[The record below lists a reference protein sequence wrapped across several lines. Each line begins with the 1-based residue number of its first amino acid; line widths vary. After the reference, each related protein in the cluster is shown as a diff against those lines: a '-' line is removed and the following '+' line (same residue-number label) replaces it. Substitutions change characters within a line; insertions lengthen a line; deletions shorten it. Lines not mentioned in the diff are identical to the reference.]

1 MPTPPAASRWS
12 DSEAPCLITHKGEAE
27 IEECEWNRTA
37 ERPLRSPKKG
47 EACQGIQLRG
57 VKLGT
62 LLHKASRVFRTDG
75 EDDSYDLSSE
85 CEEDPGLDYFLSH
98 AWTMSSLQKT
108 LFLLVHFNR
117 KAMIVVS
124 TLSALFV
131 AAFKLGAYMNGYD
144 GLLLSFVPGPVNA
157 GLVGYFIGMFF
168 GHWLLPT
175 RSKTIFL
182 DKACI
187 RQCRAQHGA
196 EQHPEETTVVSS
208 AGHGTLSSGSRV
220 RFDSADCPACLEM
233 KAGIEKIGDYLEH
246 SSTLLVV
253 LHSDYFSRL
262 WCVYEFACFLR
273 RHKPKDVHIISPQGV
288 TLCLLGPILVIFL
301 KVIKGSFV
309 EGPRDYLVSIMTGL
323 VWLLIDMIAVC
334 ELSDYTSRTLSQS
347 IATPLRSFKISET
360 QCAFES
366 DRQYI
371 YDNIEHDYGRMSLFE
386 NFIRERVSQSLFDA
400 HLRVPCLTCVA
411 MSIPMFWL
419 ALEKTVEWVTL
430 GE

>member
-12 DSEAPCLITHKGEAE
+12 DSEAPRLITHKGEAE

-157 GLVGYFIGMFF
+157 G
-168 GHWLLPT
+168 
-175 RSKTIFL
+175 
-182 DKACI
+182 
-187 RQCRAQHGA
+187 
-196 EQHPEETTVVSS
+196 VSI
-208 AGHGTLSSGSRV
+208 SSG
-220 RFDSADCPACLEM
+220 
-233 KAGIEKIGDYLEH
+233 G
-246 SSTLLVV
+246 SS
-253 LHSDYFSRL
+253 
-262 WCVYEFACFLR
+262 
-273 RHKPKDVHIISPQGV
+273 G
-288 TLCLLGPILVIFL
+288 
-301 KVIKGSFV
+301 
-309 EGPRDYLVSIMTGL
+309 
-323 VWLLIDMIAVC
+323 
-334 ELSDYTSRTLSQS
+334 
-347 IATPLRSFKISET
+347 
-360 QCAFES
+360 
-366 DRQYI
+366 
-371 YDNIEHDYGRMSLFE
+371 N
-386 NFIRERVSQSLFDA
+386 
-400 HLRVPCLTCVA
+400 LT
-411 MSIPMFWL
+411 
-419 ALEKTVEWVTL
+419 
-430 GE
+430 